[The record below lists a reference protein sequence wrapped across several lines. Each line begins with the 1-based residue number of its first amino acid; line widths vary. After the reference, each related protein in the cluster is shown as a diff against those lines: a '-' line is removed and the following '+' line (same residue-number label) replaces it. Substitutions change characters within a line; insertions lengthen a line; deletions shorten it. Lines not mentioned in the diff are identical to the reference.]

1 MASKESFLKKKILEM
16 RHHRKSGELVQG
28 LVQSAANM
36 QDGVFIRVTLTGAPL
51 LQ

>member
-1 MASKESFLKKKILEM
+1 MASKESFFKKKKKM
-16 RHHRKSGELVQG
+16 KHHRKSVELVRG

-36 QDGVFIRVTLTGAPL
+36 QGGVFIRVTLTGAPL